1 MVSIIV
7 IGIISLFIIGLGF
20 LILSGWGDS
29 LIAGY
34 NTASK
39 EKQEKVNIKR
49 LRYVVAG
56 ILFITA
62 VMILVPSIIVEE
74 DNAMATIVSAAVI
87 LIVTVTGVILA
98 NTWCIKK

>member
-7 IGIISLFIIGLGF
+7 IGIISLFIIGLGV
-20 LILSGWGDS
+20 LIISGWGDS

-39 EKQEKVNIKR
+39 EEQKKVNIKR

-62 VMILVPSIIVEE
+62 VMILVPSIIGEE
-74 DNAMATIVSAAVI
+74 DNAMAHIISTVVIIVVVVA
-87 LIVTVTGVILA
+87 GVIIA

>member
-1 MVSIIV
+1 MASIIV
-7 IGIISLFIIGLGF
+7 IGIISLFIIGLGI
-20 LILSGWGDS
+20 LIISGWGDS

-39 EKQEKVNIKR
+39 EKQKKVNIKR